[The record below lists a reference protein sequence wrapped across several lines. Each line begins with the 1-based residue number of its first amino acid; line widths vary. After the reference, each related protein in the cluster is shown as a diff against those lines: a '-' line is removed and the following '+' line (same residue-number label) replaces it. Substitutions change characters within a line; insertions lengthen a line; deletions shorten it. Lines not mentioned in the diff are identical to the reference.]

1 MNILIVGGGEMA
13 YFLSRSFISKGYVV
27 TVINRHADECTQLAR
42 KLRATVVH
50 GDGSSP
56 KILEE
61 AGAYL
66 TDAML
71 AVTSQDQKNLVIC
84 QIARMK
90 FNVPQTIALVNDP
103 ENEAVFRKLGIQ
115 AISTTRILSNLIE
128 QKTGF
133 DEIINLIPIEEG
145 KINVTE
151 VALTDDSPILG
162 KSMSELALPDNAL
175 IACIIRDNLAIVPR
189 GNTRLERHDKLIVM
203 TVPENHGTV
212 IRLLTNE

>member
-13 YFLSRSFISKGYVV
+13 YFLSLSFISKGYVV
-27 TVINRHADECTQLAR
+27 TIINRHAEECTQLAR

-61 AGAYL
+61 AGAHL
-66 TDAML
+66 ADAVL

-90 FNVPQTIALVNDP
+90 FDIPQTIALVNDP
-103 ENEAVFRKLGIQ
+103 ENETVFRKLGIQ

-133 DEIINLIPIEEG
+133 DEIVNLIPIEEG

-151 VALTDDSPILG
+151 VALNEDSAILG
-162 KSMSELALPDNAL
+162 KSMQELALPENAL
-175 IACIIRDNLAIVPR
+175 IACIIRENSAIVPR
-189 GNTRLERHDKLIVM
+189 GHTRLERHDKLIVM
-203 TVPENHGTV
+203 TVPENHGAV

>member
-13 YFLSRSFISKGYVV
+13 YFLSRSFISKGYAV
-27 TVINRHADECTQLAR
+27 TIINRHADQCTQLAR
-42 KLRATVVH
+42 KLRATVVF
-50 GDGSSP
+50 GDGSLP
-56 KILEE
+56 QILED

-66 TDAML
+66 ADAVL

-84 QIARMK
+84 QIAQMK
-90 FNVPQTIALVNDP
+90 FNIPQTIALVNDP

-115 AISTTRILSNLIE
+115 AISTTRILSNVIE

-133 DEIINLIPIEEG
+133 DEIVNLIPIEEG

-151 VALTDDSPILG
+151 VALNEDSSILG
-162 KSMSELALPDNAL
+162 KSMSELALPENAL
-175 IACIIRDNLAIVPR
+175 VACIIRENSAIVPH

-203 TVPENHGTV
+203 TVPENHGAV
-212 IRLLTNE
+212 LRLLTNE

>member
-1 MNILIVGGGEMA
+1 
-13 YFLSRSFISKGYVV
+13 
-27 TVINRHADECTQLAR
+27 
-42 KLRATVVH
+42 
-50 GDGSSP
+50 
-56 KILEE
+56 
-61 AGAYL
+61 
-66 TDAML
+66 
-71 AVTSQDQKNLVIC
+71 
-84 QIARMK
+84 MK

-151 VALTDDSPILG
+151 VALNDDSSILG

-175 IACIIRDNLAIVPR
+175 IACIIRENLAIVPR

-203 TVPENHGTV
+203 TVPENHGAV